1 MIPAT
6 ASSPRR
12 ACRLLGGA
20 ALALFMV
27 SAFTPAANLLAAWL
41 AGASVVAPAEAI
53 VVLGAGGGTLDDGLP
68 DSASLRRALRGILL
82 YRAGLARRLV
92 FSGSAGEIEGR
103 VELARELGVPSDA
116 VLRAPGSYTT
126 RDEAARLRVLLG
138 PERIRVEPRIPG
150 RYEMHV
156 GPAVKLLSLVDS
168 RFWIR
173 EGLAPSGTDDR
184 IGELWEGTDNQTLG
198 EGQGLELTVF
208 ATALRTRR
216 LRSAARRRGRHRARQ
231 PVAGGAARV
240 GPRRLPRAPRT
251 TLLPGRGIPLTARP
265 A

>member
-1 MIPAT
+1 MPDRTGASGTLPSRASVPAAARMIPAT
-6 ASSPRR
+6 ASSPLR
-12 ACRLLGGA
+12 ACRLLGAA

-27 SAFTPAANLLAAWL
+27 SAFTPAANLIAAWL

-92 FSGSAGEIEGR
+92 FSGSPGEIEGR

-138 PERIRVEPRIPG
+138 PTG
-150 RYEMHV
+150 
-156 GPAVKLLSLVDS
+156 
-168 RFWIR
+168 
-173 EGLAPSGTDDR
+173 
-184 IGELWEGTDNQTLG
+184 
-198 EGQGLELTVF
+198 
-208 ATALRTRR
+208 
-216 LRSAARRRGRHRARQ
+216 ARRILLVTDSQHMIRARPLFERAGFDPL
-231 PVAGGAARV
+231 PVAVGG
-240 GPRRLPRAPRT
+240 
-251 TLLPGRGIPLTARP
+251 TARGNP
-265 A
+265 SPEARLALVRDICRELLARLYYRAAGYL